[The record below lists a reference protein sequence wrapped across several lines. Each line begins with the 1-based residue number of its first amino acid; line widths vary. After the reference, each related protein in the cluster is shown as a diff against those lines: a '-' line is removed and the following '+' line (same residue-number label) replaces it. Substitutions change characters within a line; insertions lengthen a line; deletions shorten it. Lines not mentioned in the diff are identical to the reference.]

1 MRVSAD
7 ASLEGIM
14 TWRVDMKKALFILN
28 PHSGKGQIR
37 NHLLEIVDIL
47 VKDGYEVTVYPTQE
61 QGDASRAMRERKKSY
76 ELIVCSGGDGTLD
89 EIVTGMM
96 QSGFKTTIGY
106 IPAGST
112 NDFANSLRIPSTVKK
127 AAETVVNGTVFSC
140 DVGRFNDDVFVYIAA
155 FGLFTE
161 VSYGTRQEMK
171 NMLGHMAYLLEG
183 VKHLQNIKSYHLK
196 VTSVSENGETT
207 VIEDNFVYGMVT
219 NSYSVGGFKSIA
231 GNVFKGKIALDDG
244 LFEVTLIRTPKNP
257 MELNSILA
265 ALAIQ
270 NIDTQYM
277 YSFKSGRLV
286 IESEE
291 EIAWTLDGEFG
302 GTHTEVTL
310 TNEKRAMDIMVK
322 E

>member
-1 MRVSAD
+1 
-7 ASLEGIM
+7 
-14 TWRVDMKKALFILN
+14 MKKALFVFN
-28 PHSGKGQIR
+28 PHSGKGQIK

-47 VKDGYEVTVYPTQE
+47 VKDGYEVTVYPTQGR
-61 QGDASRAMRERKKSY
+61 GDASRVMRERRKSY

-112 NDFANSLRIPSTVKK
+112 NDFANSLKIPSTMKK
-127 AAETVVNGTVFSC
+127 AAEVVVKGTVFSC
-140 DVGRFNDDVFVYIAA
+140 DVGRFNEDVFVYIAA

-171 NMLGHMAYLLEG
+171 NMLGHMAYILEG

-196 VTSVSENGETT
+196 VTSTSENGEIQ
-207 VIEDNFVYGMVT
+207 VIEDDFIYGMVT

-244 LFEVTLIRTPKNP
+244 LFEVTLIKMPKNP

-270 NIDTQYM
+270 NIDTAFM
-277 YSFKSGRLV
+277 YSFKAEKLT
-286 IESEE
+286 IESEKE
-291 EIAWTLDGEFG
+291 VAWTLDGEFG
-302 GTHTEVTL
+302 GVHKEITL
-310 TNEKRAMDIMVK
+310 INEKQAMDIMVK

>member
-1 MRVSAD
+1 
-7 ASLEGIM
+7 
-14 TWRVDMKKALFILN
+14 MKKALFILN
-28 PHSGKGQIR
+28 PHSGKGLIK

-47 VKDGYEVTVYPTQE
+47 VRNGYEVTVYPTQE
-61 QGDASRAMRERKKSY
+61 KEDASRAMRERKKSY
-76 ELIVCSGGDGTLD
+76 ELVVCSGGDGTLD

-112 NDFANSLRIPSTVKK
+112 NDFANSLKIPSTMKK
-127 AAETVVNGTVFSC
+127 AAEVVVNGTIFSC

-161 VSYGTRQEMK
+161 VSYGTPQEMK
-171 NMLGHMAYLLEG
+171 NMLGHMAYILEG
-183 VKHLQNIKSYHLK
+183 VKHLQNIKSYRLK
-196 VTSVSENGETT
+196 VTSVSENGDER
-207 VIEDNFVYGMVT
+207 VIEDDFIYGMVT

-231 GNVFKGKIALDDG
+231 GNVFKGRISLNDG
-244 LFEVTLIRTPKNP
+244 LFEVTLIKMPKNP

-270 NIDTQYM
+270 NIDTEYM
-277 YSFKSGRLV
+277 YSFKSGRLF

-291 EIAWTLDGEFG
+291 AIAWTLDGEFG
-302 GTHTEVTL
+302 GAHKKVAL
-310 TNEKRAMDIMVK
+310 INEKQAMDIMVK
-322 E
+322 EEMTETGIVSV

>member
-1 MRVSAD
+1 GR
-7 ASLEGIM
+7 
-14 TWRVDMKKALFILN
+14 
-28 PHSGKGQIR
+28 
-37 NHLLEIVDIL
+37 
-47 VKDGYEVTVYPTQE
+47 
-61 QGDASRAMRERKKSY
+61 GDASRVMRARRKSY

-112 NDFANSLRIPSTVKK
+112 NDFANSLKIPTAMKK
-127 AAETVVNGTVFSC
+127 AAEAAVNGTVFSC
-140 DVGRFNDDVFVYIAA
+140 DVGRFNEDIFVYIAA

-171 NMLGHMAYLLEG
+171 NMLGHLAYLLEG
-183 VKHLQNIKSYHLK
+183 VRHLQNIKSYRLK
-196 VTSVSENGETT
+196 VTNVSENGETM
-207 VIEDNFVYGMVT
+207 VIEDNFIYGMIT
-219 NSYSVGGFKSIA
+219 NTYSVGGFKSIA
-231 GNVFKGKIALDDG
+231 GNVFKGSIALDDG
-244 LFEVTLIRTPKNP
+244 LFEVTLIRMPKNP

-277 YSFKSGRLV
+277 YSFKTGRLT

-302 GTHTEVTL
+302 GAHRRVTV
-310 TNEKRAMDIMVK
+310 TNEKQAMDIMVK

>member
-1 MRVSAD
+1 
-7 ASLEGIM
+7 
-14 TWRVDMKKALFILN
+14 MKKALFIFN
-28 PHSGKGQIR
+28 PHSGKALIR
-37 NHLLEIVDIL
+37 NHLMEIVDIL
-47 VKDGYEVTVYPTQE
+47 VKDGYELTVYSTQGR
-61 QGDASRAMRERKKSY
+61 GDACRAVRERRKSY

-96 QSGFKTTIGY
+96 QSGFRTTIGY

-112 NDFANSLRIPSTVKK
+112 NDFANSLKIPSTMKK
-127 AAETVVNGTVFSC
+127 AAEAVVGGTVFSC
-140 DVGRFNDDVFVYIAA
+140 DVGRFNEDFFVYIAA

-161 VSYGTRQEMK
+161 VSYGTPQEMK
-171 NMLGHMAYLLEG
+171 NMLGHLAYILEG
-183 VKHLQNIKSYHLK
+183 VRHLQNIRSHHLK
-196 VTSVSENGETT
+196 VTSVSENGETV
-207 VIEDNFVYGMVT
+207 VIEDDFIYGMVT

-244 LFEVTLIRTPKNP
+244 LFEVTLIKMPKNP

-270 NIDTQYM
+270 NIDTAYM

-286 IESEE
+286 IESEDD
-291 EIAWTLDGEFG
+291 IAWTLDGEFG
-302 GTHTEVTL
+302 GVHRVVTL
-310 TNEKRAMDIMVK
+310 TNERQAMGIMGK

>member
-1 MRVSAD
+1 
-7 ASLEGIM
+7 
-14 TWRVDMKKALFILN
+14 MKKALFIFN
-28 PHSGKGQIR
+28 PHSGKALIR
-37 NHLLEIVDIL
+37 NHLMEIVDIL
-47 VKDGYEVTVYPTQE
+47 VKDGYELTVYSTQGR
-61 QGDASRAMRERKKSY
+61 GDACRAVRERRKSY

-96 QSGFKTTIGY
+96 QSGFRTTIGY

-112 NDFANSLRIPSTVKK
+112 NDFANSLKIPSTMKK
-127 AAETVVNGTVFSC
+127 AAEAVVGGTVFSC
-140 DVGRFNDDVFVYIAA
+140 DVGRFNEDFFVYIAA

-161 VSYGTRQEMK
+161 VSYGTPQEMK
-171 NMLGHMAYLLEG
+171 NMLGHLAYILEG
-183 VKHLQNIKSYHLK
+183 VRHLQNIRSHHLK
-196 VTSVSENGETT
+196 VTSVSENGETV
-207 VIEDNFVYGMVT
+207 VIEDDFIYGMVT

-244 LFEVTLIRTPKNP
+244 LFEVTLIKMPKNP

-270 NIDTQYM
+270 NIDTEYM

-286 IESEE
+286 IESEDD
-291 EIAWTLDGEFG
+291 IAWTLDGEFG
-302 GTHTEVTL
+302 GVHRVVTL
-310 TNEKRAMDIMVK
+310 TNERQAMDIMVK

>member
-112 NDFANSLRIPSTVKK
+112 NDFANSLRIPSTMKK

-244 LFEVTLIRTPKNP
+244 LFEVTLIRTPRNP

-270 NIDTQYM
+270 NIDTQWM
-277 YSFKSGRLV
+277 YSFESGRRV

>member
-1 MRVSAD
+1 MR
-7 ASLEGIM
+7 
-14 TWRVDMKKALFILN
+14 KALFILN
-28 PHSGKGQIR
+28 PHSGKGLIR

-47 VKDGYEVTVYPTQE
+47 VKNGYEVTVYPTQE
-61 QGDASRAMRERKKSY
+61 RGDASRVMRERRKSY
-76 ELIVCSGGDGTLD
+76 ELVVCSGGDGTLD

-112 NDFANSLRIPSTVKK
+112 NDFANSLKIPSTMKK
-127 AAETVVNGTVFSC
+127 AAEVVVGGTVFSC
-140 DVGRFNDDVFVYIAA
+140 DVGRFNEDFFVYIAA

-161 VSYGTRQEMK
+161 VSDGTPQEMK
-171 NMLGHMAYLLEG
+171 NVLGHMAYILEG
-183 VKHLQNIKSYHLK
+183 VKHLQNIKSCHLK
-196 VTSVSENGETT
+196 VTSVSENGETK
-207 VIEDNFVYGMVT
+207 VIEDDFIYGMVT

-231 GNVFKGKIALDDG
+231 GNVFKGKIALNDG
-244 LFEVTLIRTPKNP
+244 LFEVTLIKMPKNP

-270 NIDTQYM
+270 NIDTEYM
-277 YSFKSGRLV
+277 YSFKSGKLV
-286 IESEE
+286 IESEK

-302 GTHTEVTL
+302 GAHRKVTL
-310 TNEKRAMDIMVK
+310 TNEKQAMDIMVK